1 MKKLFLL
8 PFVALMAMLM
18 ACSSDDDG
26 GGNQPVFRKTFV
38 GNLLLRGSSIADD
51 ALCVLDVDGKTAS
64 ITLCGVKF
72 APAMPA
78 MDITIPMLDCVKGKE
93 GYMISGENVVPLAGG
108 ALMESFAISSVEASL
123 KGDEFVLSA
132 EMAMGNI
139 GFSTVPA
146 TPVAKSKSYGGE
158 LKVGSF
164 AMDAVVDVK
173 ANREAGTVD
182 IVMNDVKFAPNMPL
196 VIDITLRD
204 ISCVADDGIS
214 FMAHDVVPY
223 MNAETEP
230 APAYTFSVIE
240 GNVDGGRLVFNARM
254 ADGLAAYL
262 AGKEFVFEGNEIVQ

>member
-8 PFVALMAMLM
+8 PLVAIVTMLV
-18 ACSSDDDG
+18 ACSSDD
-26 GGNQPVFRKTFV
+26 GGNQPAFRKTFI
-38 GNLLLRGSSIADD
+38 GNLLLRDSSVADD

-72 APAMPA
+72 VPAMPT

-108 ALMESFAISSVEASL
+108 VLMESFAMSKVEASL

-173 ANREAGTVD
+173 ENREAGTVD

-196 VIDITLRD
+196 VIDVALRD
-204 ISCVADDGIS
+204 IPYDGAG
-214 FMAHDVVPY
+214 FFAQDVVPY
-223 MNAETEP
+223 MNTETEP
-230 APAYTFSVIE
+230 APAYAFSVIE
-240 GNVDGGRLVFNARM
+240 GSVDGGKLVFNARM

-262 AGKEFVFEGNEIVQ
+262 AGKEFVFEGNEIVK

>member
-18 ACSSDDDG
+18 ACSSDDD

-108 ALMESFAISSVEASL
+108 ALMESFAISKVEASL

-132 EMAMGNI
+132 EMAMGSI

-173 ANREAGTVD
+173 ENREAGTVD

-196 VIDITLRD
+196 VIDIVLRE
-204 ISCVADDGIS
+204 IPYDGAG
-214 FMAHDVVPY
+214 FFAQDVVPY
-223 MNAETEP
+223 MNTETEP
-230 APAYTFSVIE
+230 APAYAFSVIE
-240 GNVDGGRLVFNARM
+240 GSVDGGKLVFNARM

-262 AGKEFVFEGNEIVQ
+262 AGKEFVFEGNEIVK